1 MLRRRRGRFSPPAG
15 DERALFD
22 AVSICGLFN
31 LMNRLV
37 EGLGI
42 TASPDYLRMAASRLA
57 EGGYAGLAATL
68 DAR

>member
-1 MLRRRRGRFSPPAG
+1 
-15 DERALFD
+15 
-22 AVSICGLFN
+22 
-31 LMNRLV
+31 MNRLV